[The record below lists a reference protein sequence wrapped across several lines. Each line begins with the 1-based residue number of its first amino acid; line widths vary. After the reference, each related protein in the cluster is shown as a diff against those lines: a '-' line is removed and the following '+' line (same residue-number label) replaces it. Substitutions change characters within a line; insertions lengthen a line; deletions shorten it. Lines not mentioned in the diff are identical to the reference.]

1 VKQHCYLLLVAVLIF
16 NFDSARAQV
25 GSDRM
30 AQANAQRA
38 AAAPSAAA
46 DAAGAATGAEPP
58 LVDVGFEPQEAITG
72 LDATAAYYKRYPLA
86 DTTAEFAAIKKDLV
100 VYAESQKACL
110 AKENRA
116 NTLCIE
122 ARNPDVQKYAM
133 FAQTLMAG
141 LTGFTD
147 SCSKWSKLMNMGNTA
162 LGLYQAQCGL
172 WKGMCSSS
180 CTKAVTSINAAKAN
194 SKKLIASYQTKATS
208 AASTLSLQGR
218 VKEASD
224 YTASVTKMQ
233 TDMTNFDETYF
244 QRELNTGGDYRSVAK
259 KLETCIGY
267 AKQLATSVLGAAG
280 MVKSMA
286 GADKCEEDSS
296 NAPTALAGDTPV
308 DCTIPANKA
317 NNMTCICQD
326 APRTPGCDSLLDS
339 STVAKN
345 LDNVRAASTTD
356 YVPNTPSGGKIDLG
370 GDGGGLDLASKAGGG
385 SGSSSPGAPG
395 GGRGAGID
403 GGGGGG
409 SGPAGSP
416 AVQKSALNTN
426 ILGGEGGGGG
436 GGGSWGSGG
445 GDDGL
450 RQYLP
455 GGAKDPAAQG
465 LAGQGS
471 GATGVTGPAGKSNW
485 EKVRER
491 YRDNKRSLLNN

>member
-1 VKQHCYLLLVAVLIF
+1 MRRVLLFFL
-16 NFDSARAQV
+16 SASFISYQAYGQCTAPSRGV
-25 GSDRM
+25 GSD
-30 AQANAQRA
+30 AVASGA
-38 AAAPSAAA
+38 
-46 DAAGAATGAEPP
+46 AATGAGLGEPP
-58 LVDVGFEPQEAITG
+58 LVAEGFKPSEASAGLNCLESMYGQGKFIKADVS
-72 LDATAAYYKRYPLA
+72 
-86 DTTAEFAAIKKDLV
+86 AEFAKLRKDLV
-100 VYAESQKACL
+100 KYSEKQAQCR
-110 AKENRA
+110 AKEDRA

-122 ARNPDVQKYAM
+122 ARNPEIQKYAIY
-133 FAQTLMAG
+133 AQAAAAL
-141 LTGFTD
+141 LTGLSD
-147 SCSKWSKLMNMGNTA
+147 SCSGWSKIMNAGNAA
-162 LGLYQAQCGL
+162 LGVYQAQCGM

-180 CTKAVTSINAAKAN
+180 CTAAVEAIRSGQANAKALVTSFVAKAN
-194 SKKLIASYQTKATS
+194 AVPPNDPEKARYTA
-208 AASTLSLQGR
+208 AASTIGTSFESYGQH
-218 VKEASD
+218 
-224 YTASVTKMQ
+224 
-233 TDMTNFDETYF
+233 YF
-244 QRELNTGGDYRSVAK
+244 ERELDTSGDYKAVAK
-259 KLETCIGY
+259 KLETCNGY
-267 AKQLATSVLGAAG
+267 AKQLATSVLGATG

-296 NAPTALAGDTPV
+296 NTPTALAGDTPV

-485 EKVRER
+485 EKVRDR